1 MKTSILIS
9 ITILLMSFNLS
20 AQQAIKYDFCQVTAR
35 ASVAGAFLGA
45 QFARIDKRE
54 YLTQTVRGPGHMTD
68 ADGNRIRFNSVAEI
82 ITLMQELG
90 WEHADLYPSGE
101 NNDSVN
107 IIFRRQATESK
118 RSYYDQ

>member
-1 MKTSILIS
+1 
-9 ITILLMSFNLS
+9 
-20 AQQAIKYDFCQVTAR
+20 
-35 ASVAGAFLGA
+35 
-45 QFARIDKRE
+45 
-54 YLTQTVRGPGHMTD
+54 MTD